1 MNTWLILKKEIS
13 YYGIR
18 LINDRECQLY
28 DSKGSLQTQG
38 IIKTLRQFKGE
49 IKKQKKLFS
58 SLWKEVV
65 SLLMPENVND
75 EVLYDDNMKN
85 LFIFSLKDLYK
96 FILCFE
102 DLDGSELSE
111 KISSFLNRD
120 INSFTKEQIQKLPD
134 YKISIDWV
142 HRLINRL
149 IYICK
154 LLAVAATGRINV
166 SQYTVKT
173 ARGISGPWSN
183 LDLPMEERVYP
194 FEEEEQRGRGKD
206 KEYQRRYRKNLETYN
221 SSGFVGEGHYWRE
234 LRNEPYSWYDRRDES
249 PYPMRELLN
258 R

>member
-65 SLLMPENVND
+65 SLLIPENVND

-142 HRLINRL
+142 HRL
-149 IYICK
+149 
-154 LLAVAATGRINV
+154 
-166 SQYTVKT
+166 
-173 ARGISGPWSN
+173 
-183 LDLPMEERVYP
+183 
-194 FEEEEQRGRGKD
+194 
-206 KEYQRRYRKNLETYN
+206 
-221 SSGFVGEGHYWRE
+221 
-234 LRNEPYSWYDRRDES
+234 
-249 PYPMRELLN
+249 
-258 R
+258 